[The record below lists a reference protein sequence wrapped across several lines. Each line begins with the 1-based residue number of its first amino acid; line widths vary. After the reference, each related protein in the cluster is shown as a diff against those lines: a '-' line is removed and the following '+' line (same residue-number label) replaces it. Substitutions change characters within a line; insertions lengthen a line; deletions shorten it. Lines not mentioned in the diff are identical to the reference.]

1 MASDVL
7 LLLVE
12 DETLIRMNLAEDL
25 ADAGF
30 ELAVAA
36 NGQQALAALE
46 ADPARFCAVITDI
59 RLGRGPD
66 GWGVARR
73 ARDAVPRMPVLYIS
87 GDSAHEW
94 AAKGVPGSVMVAK
107 PFYPAEVV
115 TAVSTLLTPQHGT

>member
-1 MASDVL
+1 MAPNVL

-25 ADAGF
+25 VDAGF

-36 NGQQALAALE
+36 DGQKALAELE
-46 ADPARFCAVITDI
+46 ADPSRFCAVITDI

-66 GWGVARR
+66 GWDVARR
-73 ARDAVPRMPVLYIS
+73 ARDAVPDMPVLYIS

-94 AAKGVPGSVMVAK
+94 AAKGVPSSAMVAK

-115 TAVSTLLTPQHGT
+115 TALSALLSPEKGA